1 MENIRKTC
9 QFLLFICTLQCLFG
23 AFFITGFISE
33 TWWNTGEKI
42 GLWCC
47 KNIGKHVSLFI
58 NYNAYLEPFLK
69 LTLLVRPVGTPGKKS
84 ASGVVKKI
92 GKHVGSNVYL

>member
-1 MENIRKTC
+1 VGHVVTSAKNRPLMLEKNRKTW
-9 QFLLFICTLQCLFG
+9 QFICKLQCLFG
-23 AFFITGFISE
+23 AFYK
-33 TWWNTGEKI
+33 TWKT
-42 GLWCC
+42 L
-47 KNIGKHVSLFI
+47 GKHVSFYCLFI